1 MFVGIIK
8 IRILQSN
15 TYRFPKALFFMLKR
29 KNKTK
34 INNYKLKKEK
44 QINVKRS
51 RRQFFKTQ

>member
-15 TYRFPKALFFMLKR
+15 TYRFHKALFFMLKR